1 MNNKPVLCIFKKEL
15 KSYFSSP
22 IAYIFITLFLIVT
35 NYLFFMDYF
44 LLEDANM
51 RSYFSFLPWIFLL
64 FIPAISMRLVAEE
77 KRLNTIEVMLTLPIS
92 DWQFVFGK
100 YLSAL
105 AFLVIAIFLSFPI
118 VLVLY
123 YTGSPDIGPV
133 IGGYLG
139 TVFMGAAYLSI
150 GLFISSIT
158 RNQIIAFIVSAIIIL
173 LFLIIGL
180 PMVLFS
186 IPSWL
191 IPVFKWLS
199 FYDHFISISRGV
211 IDMRDIAYY
220 ISVIFIFLI
229 LTYNSLKN
237 RT

>member
-1 MNNKPVLCIFKKEL
+1 MNNPVLCIFRKEL
-15 KSYFSSP
+15 RSYFGSP
-22 IAYIFITLFLIVT
+22 IAYIFITLFLVVT
-35 NYLFFMDYF
+35 SYLFFMDYF
-44 LLEDANM
+44 LMEDANM

-64 FIPAISMRLVAEE
+64 FVPAISMRLIAEE
-77 KRLNTIEVMLTLPIS
+77 RRLNTIEVILTLPVS

-105 AFLVIAIFLSFPI
+105 AFLIISILLSFPI
-118 VLVLY
+118 VIVLY
-123 YTGSPDIGPV
+123 YTGKPDIGPI
-133 IGGYLG
+133 IGGYTG

-150 GLFISSIT
+150 GMYISSIT
-158 RNQIIAFIVSAIIIL
+158 RNQIIAFIVTAILIL
-173 LFLIIGL
+173 FFLIIGL
-180 PMVLFS
+180 PMLLFS

-191 IPVFKWLS
+191 VPLFRWMS
-199 FYDHFISISRGV
+199 FFDHFISVSRGV
-211 IDMRDIAYY
+211 IDLRDILYY

>member
-1 MNNKPVLCIFKKEL
+1 MNNPVLCIFRKEL
-15 KSYFSSP
+15 RSYFGSP
-22 IAYIFITLFLIVT
+22 IAYIFITLFLVVT
-35 NYLFFMDYF
+35 SYLFFMDYF
-44 LLEDANM
+44 LMEDANM

-64 FIPAISMRLVAEE
+64 FVPAISMRLIAEE
-77 KRLNTIEVMLTLPIS
+77 RRLNTIEVMLTLPVS

-105 AFLVIAIFLSFPI
+105 AFLIISILLSFPI
-118 VLVLY
+118 VIVLY
-123 YTGSPDIGPV
+123 YTGKPDIGPI
-133 IGGYLG
+133 IGGYTG

-150 GLFISSIT
+150 GMYISSIT
-158 RNQIIAFIVSAIIIL
+158 KNQIIAFIVTAILIL
-173 LFLIIGL
+173 FFLIIGL
-180 PMVLFS
+180 PMLLFS

-191 IPVFKWLS
+191 VPLFRWMS
-199 FYDHFISISRGV
+199 FFDHFISVSRGV
-211 IDMRDIAYY
+211 IDLRDILYY